1 VRPPEWACPDEIG
14 GGTVRLV
21 ASPLRSREELVV
33 KFGYSLFGVGPRHYA
48 TVARDVEQA
57 GFESIWMPEHLI
69 MPVSVPPTYPY
80 TEHGVGEAPIDSDT
94 PLYDPWVALSFM
106 AAATTTLR
114 VATNVFVLPLRHPIA
129 VARSVVTLDRVS
141 GGRVTVGI
149 GVGWLEDEFDV
160 MTLSFRDRGRRTDEA
175 IEVIRRLWTEP
186 GDIEHHGEFF
196 DFPAVRFQ
204 PKPVQKPVIPI
215 EVGGTSKPAL
225 RRAGRL
231 GDGWIEMATP
241 DLDTLRSM
249 LAVINGE
256 RKEAGRDHLPFEVS
270 WSIAAPTLDDVQR
283 AAAAGVTRIITGP
296 RTQRITP
303 DVVHDYVSRI
313 HDEVITRL

>member
-1 VRPPEWACPDEIG
+1 
-14 GGTVRLV
+14 
-21 ASPLRSREELVV
+21 V

-48 TVARDVEQA
+48 TVAREVESA

-80 TEHGVGEAPIDSDT
+80 TDHGTGEAPIGSET

-114 VATNVFVLPLRHPIA
+114 LATNVFVLPLRHPIA

-149 GVGWLEDEFDV
+149 GVGWLADEFDV
-160 MTLSFRDRGRRTDEA
+160 MKLSFAERGRRTDEA
-175 IEVIRRLWTEP
+175 IEIIRRLWTET
-186 GDIEHHGEFF
+186 GDIEHHGTYF

-204 PKPVQKPVIPI
+204 PKPVQKPSIPI

-241 DLDTLRSM
+241 DLDTLRSS
-249 LAVINGE
+249 LAVIGE
-256 RKEAGRDHLPFEVS
+256 ERLRAGRDHLPFEVT
-270 WSIAAPTLDDVQR
+270 WSAPSPTPDDVRR
-283 AAAAGVTRIITGP
+283 AADAGVTRIICGP
-296 RTQRITP
+296 RSERITP
-303 DVVHDYVSRI
+303 EVVHDYVSRLQ
-313 HDEVITRL
+313 DEVISRL